1 MEIQHELAELSRTA
15 GPQVFD
21 EAEPFRAAV
30 DDFLTSD
37 SVTTGELNLLVDAVR
52 LRGFARLTEMLD
64 RGAAPAAALDAAAE
78 QLARDR
84 GTTEVAGAGWA
95 LAVLGFAVGRV
106 GEDQVRVRRA
116 AMIAGPGSVPAP
128 PSAPPPAPA
137 ALTLPAQQLA
147 PPQPQPAATL
157 PPPPP
162 VAAQPVAPLPLRAQ
176 PLPVLPPLPRR
187 RGRTGLVVGLVA
199 LVVLVLA
206 AGGAGVAVLL
216 HALSSD
222 DGPTTARSG
231 PGTST
236 PTSSATGDGTGD
248 SDVPTDS
255 GDGADDPLGIGY
267 PHRDLACGSG
277 FIVVLTSSEGPSPA
291 ATAGEALDRF
301 PRAGGRAY
309 LEPGQSCPNLSN
321 LTNKVNLSVV
331 PYLGPFPDAVGAC
344 EARMASTDTTT
355 YVIGVAEDATAA
367 TYCACSYDAADL
379 PPLNDVDDA
388 DPVGND
394 RFWTLELQYMLWEAG
409 YNPDKLV
416 PGRYGERTVAFVRA
430 LQADHDLTTTGALD
444 AATWTALQ
452 DRVCP

>member
-1 MEIQHELAELSRTA
+1 VEIQHELAELSRTA

-30 DDFLTSD
+30 DDFLS
-37 SVTTGELNLLVDAVR
+37 SESITTGELNLLVDAVR

-106 GEDQVRVRRA
+106 GEDQVRSRRT
-116 AMIAGPGSVPAP
+116 AMTAGPGA
-128 PSAPPPAPA
+128 AAAPA
-137 ALTLPAQQLA
+137 AMTLPRQPPL
-147 PPQPQPAATL
+147 PPQPQTQPQPRAAATV

-162 VAAQPVAPLPLRAQ
+162 VAAHPVAPLPVRAQ
-176 PLPVLPPLPRR
+176 PIPALPPLPPRR
-187 RGRTGLVVGLVA
+187 RRTGLVVGLAA

-216 HALSSD
+216 RTLGDD

-236 PTSSATGDGTGD
+236 PTSSSTDTGPRGNDE
-248 SDVPTDS
+248 SSEP

-267 PHRDLACGSG
+267 PLHDLACGSG
-277 FIVVLTSSEGPSPA
+277 FIVVLTSSEGPTPA
-291 ATAGEALDRF
+291 ATAGDALDRF
-301 PRAGGRAY
+301 PRAEGRAY
-309 LEPGQSCPNLSN
+309 LEPGRSCSNLSR

-331 PYLGPFPDAVGAC
+331 PYLGPFPDAVSAC

-355 YVIGVAEDATAA
+355 YVIGVAEEATAA

-379 PPLNDVDDA
+379 PSLDEGDDA
-388 DPVGND
+388 EPVGND

-416 PGRYGERTVAFVRA
+416 PGRFGEQTAAFVRA
-430 LQADHDLTTTGALD
+430 LQADNGLTTTGAID
-444 AATWTALQ
+444 PATWSALQ

>member
-30 DDFLTSD
+30 DDFLSSD
-37 SVTTGELNLLVDAVR
+37 SITTGELNLLVDAVR
-52 LRGFARLTEMLD
+52 LRGFARLAEMLD
-64 RGAAPAAALDAAAE
+64 RGAEPAAALDAAAE
-78 QLARDR
+78 QLSRDR

-106 GEDQVRVRRA
+106 GEDQVRARRTL
-116 AMIAGPGSVPAP
+116 MTAGPGSVPAP
-128 PSAPPPAPA
+128 AAAPA
-137 ALTLPAQQLA
+137 EVTLPRQ
-147 PPQPQPAATL
+147 

-162 VAAQPVAPLPLRAQ
+162 Q
-176 PLPVLPPLPRR
+176 PLPQPPPASQARAAATVPPPPRVLPPPLLPTPAPPRR
-187 RGRTGLVVGLVA
+187 RTGLVVGLVA

-216 HALSSD
+216 HALGSD
-222 DGPTTARSG
+222 DDPTTARSG

-236 PTSSATGDGTGD
+236 PTFPTDDVAGGTDGSSASGGDEG
-248 SDVPTDS
+248 
-255 GDGADDPLGIGY
+255 DPLGIGY
-267 PHRDLACGSG
+267 PLHDLACGSG
-277 FIVVLTSSEGPSPA
+277 YIVVLTSSEGPTPA
-291 ATAGEALDRF
+291 ATAGDALDRF
-301 PRAGGRAY
+301 PRAEGRAY
-309 LEPGQSCPNLSN
+309 LQPEQSCSNLSH

-331 PYLGPFPDAVGAC
+331 PYLGPFPDAVQAC

-355 YVIGVAEDATAA
+355 YVIGVDEGETAA

-379 PPLNDVDDA
+379 PPLNGVDDA

-416 PGRYGERTVAFVRA
+416 PGRFGERTVAFVRA
-430 LQADHDLTTTGALD
+430 LQSDDGLTTTGALD
-444 AATWTALQ
+444 PATWSALQ